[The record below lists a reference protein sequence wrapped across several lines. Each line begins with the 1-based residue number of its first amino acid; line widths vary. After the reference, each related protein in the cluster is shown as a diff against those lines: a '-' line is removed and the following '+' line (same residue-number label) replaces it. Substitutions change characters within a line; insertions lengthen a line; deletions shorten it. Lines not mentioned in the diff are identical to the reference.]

1 MNDDQT
7 MTDALGHLP
16 GDDPAEDILR
26 SMRALMPAKSRN
38 TMEILE
44 RVKKVYVASGR
55 DLVLR
60 QQFNTF
66 LELILSERAGRRD
79 PGSIFFVTGPSG
91 AGKTE
96 AVRYMVGNH
105 PSMGTRQTG
114 FGLVRPWIS
123 VSLKGFTHPRIV
135 GRNILAEAGYPI
147 RQDAARGEIWDGLAD
162 RLKTRGVLIVH
173 IDETQHMIK
182 KTSSPAEREKL
193 GDAIKGLTN
202 HEDWPVSLILSG
214 LPSTNVLAQLDQQFE
229 RRGFF
234 VALPD
239 VNVATERTI
248 VLEIVRQMADAAE
261 LALGT
266 LFKEDVPER
275 LAHVARYRYARIC
288 QVTLAA
294 IHAAVHRGADTLA
307 REHFALAYQNHS
319 HARGFDSMNAFL
331 VDDWRDLP
339 AGSFLLDDAAD
350 EEDMR

>member
-1 MNDDQT
+1 
-7 MTDALGHLP
+7 
-16 GDDPAEDILR
+16 
-26 SMRALMPAKSRN
+26 MRALMPAKSRK

-60 QQFNTF
+60 QQFDSF
-66 LELILSERAGRRD
+66 LRLILSERGDGRRE
-79 PGSIFFVTGPSG
+79 PGAIFFVTGPSG

-96 AVRYMVGNH
+96 AVRYMIGNH

-114 FGLVRPWIS
+114 VGPISPWIS

-147 RQDAARGEIWDGLAD
+147 RHDAARGEIWDGLGD
-162 RLKTRGVLIVH
+162 RLKSRGVMIVH
-173 IDETQHMIK
+173 IDETQHIIK

-202 HEDWPVSLILSG
+202 HKDWPVSLILSG
-214 LPSTNVLAQLDQQFE
+214 LPSTNDLAKLDEQFE

-239 VNVATERTI
+239 VDVRTERAL
-248 VLEIVRQMADAAE
+248 VLEIVSQMADAGE
-261 LALGT
+261 LSLGS
-266 LFKEDVPER
+266 LFESDVPER

-294 IHAAVHRGADTLA
+294 IHVAVHRGAGTLG

-319 HARGFDSMNAFL
+319 HARGLDSMNAFL
-331 VDDWRDLP
+331 VDDWRDLL
-339 AGSFLLDDAAD
+339 AGSFLIDDEPDD
-350 EEDMR
+350 ENM